1 MSRILSVWVDNK
13 PGVLARIAG
22 LIARRGFNIESLAVS
37 ITEEDVRSRVT
48 MVVDADERIVE
59 QVTKQ
64 LHKLINVYKVTDL
77 TDKDHIE
84 RELVLFKVNAEPEK
98 RGEIIELA
106 GLFGARV
113 DGGAPDSLIIE
124 LTDTAERIEAFE
136 ALLGPY
142 GIREMI
148 RTGKVAL
155 AICPTVTLSGC
166 CAVASFTNAV
176 AKRSLASYLSCTM
189 TSLAYPLVASS
200 SFFAGARK
208 LLLHACRRS
217 LRARYVC
224 QPVGKILTRQKLT
237 LVLPVPLALWGWEQA
252 PVSQRPERDL
262 PSVHHIRG
270 RCRPD

>member
-48 MVVDADERIVE
+48 MVVDADEHIVE

-106 GLFGARV
+106 G
-113 DGGAPDSLIIE
+113 
-124 LTDTAERIEAFE
+124 
-136 ALLGPY
+136 
-142 GIREMI
+142 
-148 RTGKVAL
+148 
-155 AICPTVTLSGC
+155 
-166 CAVASFTNAV
+166 
-176 AKRSLASYLSCTM
+176 SLARASM
-189 TSLAYPLVASS
+189 VGRPIRSS
-200 SFFAGARK
+200 SSSRTPPRGS
-208 LLLHACRRS
+208 RRS
-217 LRARYVC
+217 RLFSA
-224 QPVGKILTRQKLT
+224 PMASGK
-237 LVLPVPLALWGWEQA
+237 
-252 PVSQRPERDL
+252 
-262 PSVHHIRG
+262 
-270 RCRPD
+270 